1 MIKNLFNS
9 RGSSIPIIFLF
20 GSLISLLTTIFF
32 LFVDSMYKIFP
43 QSLPSGDLINS
54 NTVNTLTMSNRNYIF
69 VYTSI
74 FFLSFYLVPRLTGKT
89 FSGLKP
95 AITFSGLILVVIIIS
110 QFFSFESKNNFG
122 IPYSLSIVLL
132 TGLVLF
138 ALIVVINFIKRAE
151 SSLFVSGYFLL
162 TSSISLVAA
171 IYSTQIE
178 LKTTADLMIINSFFT
193 SSQIYIGG
201 GFASLCVIFFLAT
214 KGIGGTL
221 ENNSLAYITFW
232 GYLFLFPWVGLQFYF
247 GSFLPNWLENI
258 AIYMSLGLVIPL
270 LAFLPNIIKTIQS
283 SIDEKSLVLKY
294 LNYSI
299 YLFVFANLLLIVG
312 GMPSIVPL
320 VSFTMWSEAISWSF
334 ILSLASGMLG
344 ICYYSIPKLMGREYK
359 IENIS
364 HYLFIAGSALV
375 VMSLASSGIISGYM
389 WTAGANA
396 GTFTT
401 FGEGY
406 ALTWKAISQYYY
418 LSTLGTAM
426 LTISI
431 GTFFINTLRTIASG
445 VVVAQEVLT
454 GVTDNE

>member
-1 MIKNLFNS
+1 
-9 RGSSIPIIFLF
+9 
-20 GSLISLLTTIFF
+20 
-32 LFVDSMYKIFP
+32 
-43 QSLPSGDLINS
+43 
-54 NTVNTLTMSNRNYIF
+54 
-69 VYTSI
+69 
-74 FFLSFYLVPRLTGKT
+74 
-89 FSGLKP
+89 
-95 AITFSGLILVVIIIS
+95 
-110 QFFSFESKNNFG
+110 
-122 IPYSLSIVLL
+122 
-132 TGLVLF
+132 
-138 ALIVVINFIKRAE
+138 
-151 SSLFVSGYFLL
+151 
-162 TSSISLVAA
+162 
-171 IYSTQIE
+171 
-178 LKTTADLMIINSFFT
+178 MIINSFFT

-221 ENNSLAYITFW
+221 ENNSLSYITFW

-283 SIDEKSLVLKY
+283 SKDEKSLVLKY

-359 IENIS
+359 VENIS